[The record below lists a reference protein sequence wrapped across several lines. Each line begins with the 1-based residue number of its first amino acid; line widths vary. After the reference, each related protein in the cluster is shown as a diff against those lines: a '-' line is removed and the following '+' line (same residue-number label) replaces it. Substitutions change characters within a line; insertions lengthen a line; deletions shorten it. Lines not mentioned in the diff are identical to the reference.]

1 MNALLRQG
9 ASQQLLTR
17 LAARVFTTSSHVE
30 AAAPAAASVT
40 KTALNKEFQI
50 YRFHA
55 RPPLLSSA
63 VTRPRVCTGDYKCV
77 LYLQM
82 GPRQRWEAV
91 LPEL

>member
-17 LAARVFTTSSHVE
+17 LAARVFTTTSHVE
-30 AAAPAAASVT
+30 AAAPAAASAT

-55 RPPLLSSA
+55 RPPLQ
-63 VTRPRVCTGDYKCV
+63 PRSYTPPC
-77 LYLQM
+77 LL
-82 GPRQRWEAV
+82 W
-91 LPEL
+91 